1 MEGKGKHPQT
11 SYRFK
16 LVLGGH
22 ETAGFFDEATTN
34 VEGQTVDLTQARKIT
49 GLNKAGD
56 IALKRGVDT
65 NKELWKW
72 RQIVIDG
79 DINAA
84 RKNGSIVLFDYEG
97 TPVTS
102 YTIINA
108 WPKKYTTASL
118 DTGGNDV
125 ALEEI
130 VIAHEKLKKA

>member
-1 MEGKGKHPQT
+1 MEGKRKQPST

-22 ETAGFFDEATTN
+22 ETAGFFEQATAN
-34 VEGQTVDLTQARKIT
+34 VEGGTVDLAQTQKIT
-49 GLNKAGD
+49 GLNEAGD
-56 IALKRGVDT
+56 IALKRGVDN
-65 NKELWKW
+65 NKVLWKW

-79 DINAA
+79 DVDAA
-84 RKNGSIVLFDYEG
+84 RKNGSIVLLDYEG

-108 WPKKYTTASL
+108 WPSKYNAPKREARR
-118 DTGGNDV
+118 NEA

-130 VIAHEKLKKA
+130 VITHEGLERA